1 MPDPELFMD
10 YGKVSA
16 AGQACHD
23 IATNLA
29 VTVDQ
34 TATVCTAPARASG
47 GFQTGA
53 AVGRVHAAHVDNFSD
68 CIQGLHGTGDSIQG
82 SVTVVS
88 SADVSSANDAGSVS
102 VPGEA

>member
-1 MPDPELFMD
+1 MPDPELLMD

-34 TATVCTAPARASG
+34 TATACTAPARAPG
-47 GFQTGA
+47 GFQTA
-53 AVGRVHAAHVDNFSD
+53 SAVGQVHAAHVDNFSD
-68 CIQGLHGTGDSIQG
+68 YVRGLHGTGDSIQG
-82 SVTVVS
+82 SVTVVGT
-88 SADVSSANDAGSVS
+88 ADVSSANDAASIR
-102 VPGEA
+102 VPGEV